1 MDKIADWLKQSKGAP
16 FLAVLLVFMFTIN
29 IVFDFVLKAP
39 AVFSGQTSQATS
51 SKAEETFNNLVLTL
65 RSTNVALQAISE
77 SNAKII
83 SALQTQNLE
92 LSNIKGTLEDAHDR
106 QVTKTEFKSEM
117 DALKKKVDRLEK

>member
-39 AVFSGQTSQATS
+39 AVFRGEQQTSVDAS
-51 SKAEETFNNLVLTL
+51 STLNSLVSTL
-65 RSTNVALQAISE
+65 RSTNEALQQITE
-77 SNAKII
+77 SNTKII
-83 SALQTQNLE
+83 STLQVQNLAIGE
-92 LSNIKGTLEDAHDR
+92 IKTTLEDAHRR
-106 QVTKTEFKSEM
+106 QITRTEFQSEM